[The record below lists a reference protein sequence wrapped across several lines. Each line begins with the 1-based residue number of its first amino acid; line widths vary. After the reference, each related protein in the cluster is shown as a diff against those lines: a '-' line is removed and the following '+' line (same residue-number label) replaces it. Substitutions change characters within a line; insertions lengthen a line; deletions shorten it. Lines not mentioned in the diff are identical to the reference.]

1 MGKDF
6 KINFTLAHVSEKQ
19 KNLADQ
25 NTGRNY
31 GKGTERELKDLEKL
45 FAEMKRYLRNG
56 K

>member
-31 GKGTERELKDLEKL
+31 
-45 FAEMKRYLRNG
+45 
-56 K
+56 